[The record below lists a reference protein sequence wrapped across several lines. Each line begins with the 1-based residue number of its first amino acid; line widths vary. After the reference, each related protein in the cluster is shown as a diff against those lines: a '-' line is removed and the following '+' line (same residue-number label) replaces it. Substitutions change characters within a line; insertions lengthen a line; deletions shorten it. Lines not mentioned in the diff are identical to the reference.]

1 MSAPSLLVVSGEA
14 SGDRALSQVLRRLHN
29 VDAFGMG
36 GGATEHAGAELLVHS
51 NDLTA
56 MGISEVAM
64 RAVGISKAFVTLLRA
79 AKERRPRA
87 ALLVNY
93 SEFNARLAP
102 KLKALGIRVL
112 WYGPPQVWAW
122 RKSRMDAIRRSTDR
136 LAVMFPFEESLWRA
150 SGADAH
156 YVGHPAMEDRS
167 SDGELMRRALDLPP
181 SAFTVA
187 LLPGSRP
194 HEVRKLLSP
203 MILGYENV
211 RRERAS
217 VDGRLLLAPSLDNE
231 TRTWAIAQAAA
242 HHISVLPVDPSN
254 GIGPMLS
261 GFDAA
266 ICASGTAVLECV
278 LARTIPLVAYKV
290 GLITESVARLAV
302 SIPQVSLPNILLG
315 KNAFPELLQRAVT
328 PENIARELTSILLN
342 KRDFLRSCDEVE
354 AILGTRTAPSRDV
367 ARLLLPWLEAR
378 TDRRAEL
385 LPLSPESSA

>member
-1 MSAPSLLVVSGEA
+1 MRAPPLLVVSGEA
-14 SGDRALSQVLRRLHN
+14 SGDRALAQVLRRLVN

-36 GGATEHAGAELLVHS
+36 GGATEHTGAELLVHS

-64 RAVGISKAFVTLLRA
+64 RAIGISKAFFTILKA

-93 SEFNARLAP
+93 SEFNGRLAP

-122 RKSRMDAIRRSTDR
+122 RKSRMNDIRQATDR
-136 LAVMFPFEESLWRA
+136 LAVMFPFEEPMWR
-150 SGADAH
+150 STGADAH
-156 YVGHPAMEDRS
+156 YVGHPAMEDRAGDS
-167 SDGELMRRALDLPP
+167 ELMRRALDLPP
-181 SAFTVA
+181 TAFTVA

-194 HEVRKLLSP
+194 HEVRRLLTP
-203 MILGYENV
+203 MIQGYENV

-217 VDGRLLLAPSLDNE
+217 VDARLLLAPSLDDQ
-231 TRTWAIAQAAA
+231 TRAWAMAEAEA
-242 HHISVLPVDPSN
+242 HGISVLPVDPSN

-290 GLITESVARLAV
+290 GLITEGVARATV
-302 SIPQVSLPNILLG
+302 SIPQISIPNILLG
-315 KNAFPELLQRAVT
+315 KTAFPELLQRAVT
-328 PENIARELTSILLN
+328 AENIARELTTILLN
-342 KRDFLRSCDEVE
+342 KRDFLRACDQVE
-354 AILGTRTAPSRDV
+354 AALGERMTPSRAV
-367 ARLLLPWLEAR
+367 AQLLLPWLESR
-378 TDRRAEL
+378 TDRRADL
-385 LPLSPESSA
+385 LQLSP